1 MEQPVVTP
9 FSDIFN
15 LFLAQVTDYELTV
28 LTTTTLEKNMKMWLT
43 AAISRF
49 TMSKQDLLDADWEEG
64 YFNSEL
70 NRNEKYILAK
80 CMVLSYLDIHV
91 ITEGN
96 IKQAL
101 NSKDYRMYSP
111 ANQLKTLLDL
121 QDHISRDLNSLM
133 SKYSWNITSLK
144 GRFKQ

>member
-1 MEQPVVTP
+1 METPLPTP

-15 LFLAQVTDYELTV
+15 LFLSQSSDYDLTV
-28 LTTTTLEKNMKMWLT
+28 MPTDVLEKNMKMWLV

-49 TMSKQDLLDADWEEG
+49 TMSKKDLMDNDWEIG
-64 YFNSEL
+64 QFTAEL
-70 NRNEKYILAK
+70 DTNEKYILAK

-111 ANQLKTLLDL
+111 ANQLKALLEL
-121 QDHISRDLNSLM
+121 QNHINKDLNSLM
-133 SKYSWNITSLK
+133 SRYSWSIGSIR
-144 GRFKQ
+144 GRFK